1 MKSLSTYINNIS
13 RTAPTD
19 KTMKGF
25 FSNVGG
31 DPIKRTIDIINKL
44 RNIKDYGHNI
54 DYCINLCMQFPVD
67 FGMHIRSRDNLHSKR
82 YHLYYTKNKKGTFDW
97 VEENGDEY
105 SNLDDNASTT
115 AKNIAESLYI
125 VFSGDYI
132 VKPCF
137 RDKNNN
143 FKDL

>member
-67 FGMHIRSRDNLHSKR
+67 FGMHI
-82 YHLYYTKNKKGTFDW
+82 YTKNKRYQLYYIKNKKGEFDW
-97 VEENGDEY
+97 VEINSDKY
-105 SNLDDNASTT
+105 SNLNDNASTSVINV
-115 AKNIAESLYI
+115 ANSLYI
-125 VFSGDYI
+125 MFSDDYI
-132 VKPCF
+132 VKPCY

-143 FKDL
+143 FEDL

>member
-1 MKSLSTYINNIS
+1 MKSLSAYINNIS
-13 RTAPTD
+13 RTTPAG
-19 KTMKGF
+19 KIMKGF

-31 DPIKRTIDIINKL
+31 DPIKCTIDIIDKL
-44 RNIKDYGHNI
+44 RNIKDYRRNI

-67 FGMHIRSRDNLHSKR
+67 FGMHIYSHDKQYQLH
-82 YHLYYTKNKKGTFDW
+82 YIKNKKGEFDW
-97 VEENGDEY
+97 VEKGSDEF
-105 SNLDDNASTT
+105 SNYDASASTT

-132 VKPCF
+132 VKPCY

>member
-1 MKSLSTYINNIS
+1 MNTLSTYIKNTM
-13 RTAPTD
+13 RFTPTG
-19 KTMKGF
+19 KKMNGF

-31 DPIKRTIDIINKL
+31 DPIKCTIDIIDKL

>member
-13 RTAPTD
+13 RTASTG
-19 KTMKGF
+19 KMMKGF

-31 DPIKRTIDIINKL
+31 NPVKTTIDIIDKL
-44 RNIKDYGHNI
+44 RNIKNYASNR

-67 FGMHIRSRDNLHSKR
+67 FGMHICSQDKR
-82 YHLYYTKNKKGTFDW
+82 YHLYYTKNKKGEFDW
-97 VEENGDEY
+97 VEKTGDKY
-105 SNLDDNASTT
+105 SNLDNNASTSVI
-115 AKNIAESLYI
+115 NIVASLYI

-143 FKDL
+143 FEDL

>member
-1 MKSLSTYINNIS
+1 MKSLSTYINS
-13 RTAPTD
+13 LSQTTPTG
-19 KTMKGF
+19 KKMKGF

-31 DPIKRTIDIINKL
+31 DPIKRTIDIIDKL
-44 RNIKDYGHNI
+44 RNVKDYRNNV

-67 FGMHIRSRDNLHSKR
+67 FGMHICSQDKWR
-82 YHLYYTKNKKGTFDW
+82 YQLYYIKNRKGEFDW
-97 VEENGDEY
+97 VEINGDKY

-132 VKPCF
+132 VKPCY

>member
-1 MKSLSTYINNIS
+1 MKSLSTYINNTS
-13 RTAPTD
+13 RTTSTD

-31 DPIKRTIDIINKL
+31 NPVKTTIDIIDKL
-44 RNIKDYGHNI
+44 RNIKDYAGNR

-67 FGMHIRSRDNLHSKR
+67 FGMHIYSRDKR
-82 YHLYYTKNKKGTFDW
+82 RYQLYYIKNKKGEFDW
-97 VEENGDEY
+97 AEKTGDKY
-105 SNLDDNASTT
+105 SNLDNNASTSVINV
-115 AKNIAESLYI
+115 AKFLYI
-125 VFSGDYI
+125 IFSGDYI

-143 FKDL
+143 FEDL

>member
-1 MKSLSTYINNIS
+1 MKSLSTYINSLSKTI
-13 RTAPTD
+13 PTG

-31 DPIKRTIDIINKL
+31 DPIKTTIDIVNKL
-44 RNIKDYGHNI
+44 YDIKDYRSNA
-54 DYCINLCMQFPVD
+54 DYCLNLCMQFPVD
-67 FGMHIRSRDNLHSKR
+67 FGMHIYSRDKQ
-82 YHLYYTKNKKGTFDW
+82 YQLYYIKNKKGEFDW
-97 VEENGDEY
+97 VEKSSDGY
-105 SNLDDNASTT
+105 SNYDDNASTST
-115 AKNIAESLYI
+115 INFAKSLYI

-132 VKPCF
+132 VKPCY

>member
-1 MKSLSTYINNIS
+1 MKSLSTYINNTS
-13 RTAPTD
+13 RTAPTG

-31 DPIKRTIDIINKL
+31 DPVKTTIDIIDKL
-44 RNIKDYGHNI
+44 RNIQNYASNR

-67 FGMHIRSRDNLHSKR
+67 FGMHIYTRSKK
-82 YHLYYTKNKKGTFDW
+82 YHLYYTKNKKGEFNW
-97 VEENGDEY
+97 VEINGDKY
-105 SNLDDNASTT
+105 SNLDDNASTSVI
-115 AKNIAESLYI
+115 NIVTSLYI

-143 FKDL
+143 FEDL

>member
-1 MKSLSTYINNIS
+1 MKSLSTYINS
-13 RTAPTD
+13 LSQTTPTG

-31 DPIKRTIDIINKL
+31 DPIKTTIDIVNKL
-44 RNIKDYGHNI
+44 HDIKDYRSNA
-54 DYCINLCMQFPVD
+54 DYCLNLCMQFPVD
-67 FGMHIRSRDNLHSKR
+67 FGMHICSQDKR
-82 YHLYYTKNKKGTFDW
+82 YHLYYTKNKKGEFNW
-97 VEENGDEY
+97 VEENGDKY

-143 FKDL
+143 FEDL